1 MGANKSFGSKK
12 YFMNFIF
19 FPHNKTNDM
28 KLKTLLPVC
37 TFLILSSCNSN
48 SDESSTNQSS
58 TISAETKTPKIK
70 EESVTYTLDS
80 LNMNNYLVYDE
91 NVEGKRPAVL
101 VIHEWWGLNDYTKRR
116 AKMLAEL
123 GYVAMAVDMYGN
135 GRMGNDPGAA
145 QNLATPYYQHPDMAK
160 KIFDRA
166 VEELKKNPNVDQTKM
181 AGIGYCFGGGMLLN
195 FVRMGEPL
203 TGIVSFHG
211 NLLGT
216 PANKDLTK
224 AEILVCHG
232 EADSFV
238 NAQVAPFKKQM
249 DSIGKSYT
257 FKSYPGATHAFTNPD
272 ATENGKKFKMPI
284 EYNAAADTASWN
296 DMKEFFGRIFK

>member
-1 MGANKSFGSKK
+1 
-12 YFMNFIF
+12 
-19 FPHNKTNDM
+19 M
-28 KLKTLLPVC
+28 KLQ
-37 TFLILSSCNSN
+37 TFIPASSLACIVFLSSCNSGEKEN
-48 SDESSTNQSS
+48 TN
-58 TISAETKTPKIK
+58 TGTTNTETKTPKLK
-70 EESVTYTLDS
+70 EETVSYKIDT
-80 LNMNNYLVYDE
+80 LNMSSYVVYDE
-91 NVEGKRPAVL
+91 NIEGKRPAIL
-101 VIHEWWGLNDYTKRR
+101 VVHEWWGLNDYTKRR
-116 AKMLAEL
+116 AKMLAEM

-135 GRMGNDPGAA
+135 GRIGNDPGAA
-145 QNLATPYYQHPDMAK
+145 QNLAMPYYQHPDMAK

-166 VEELKKNPNVDQTKM
+166 VEELKKNPNVDPTKM

-203 TGIVSFHG
+203 NGIVSFHG
-211 NLLGT
+211 SLLGT

-238 NAQVAPFKKQM
+238 NAEVAPFKKQM

-272 ATENGKKFKMPI
+272 ATETGKKFKMPI
-284 EYNAAADTASWN
+284 EYNAAADSASWN

>member
-1 MGANKSFGSKK
+1 MKRYTLISVCCFALALLLVSCNNEDNNKEANK
-12 YFMNFIF
+12 
-19 FPHNKTNDM
+19 TE
-28 KLKTLLPVC
+28 V
-37 TFLILSSCNSN
+37 
-48 SDESSTNQSS
+48 
-58 TISAETKTPKIK
+58 KTPKIK
-70 EESVTYTLDS
+70 EETVTYSIDS
-80 LNMNNYLVYDE
+80 LKMNNYVAFDE

-116 AKMLAEL
+116 ARMLAEL
-123 GYVAMAVDMYGN
+123 GYIAMAVDMYGN
-135 GRMGNDPGAA
+135 GRIGNDPGAA
-145 QNLATPYYQHPDMAK
+145 QNLAMPYYQHPDMAK

-166 VEELKKNPNVDQTKM
+166 VEELKKNPNVDQTKI

-203 TGIVSFHG
+203 NGIVSFHG
-211 NLLGT
+211 SLLGT

-238 NAQVAPFKKQM
+238 NAEVAPFKKQM

-272 ATENGKKFKMPI
+272 ATETGKKFKMPI
-284 EYNAAADTASWN
+284 EYNAAADSASWN